1 MKKILLFLFAF
12 IYINSYAQLDRE
24 HWFAPMFDGQSN
36 SGDEQYLHLSTNDT
50 TPFNVNVYN
59 NNVVIA
65 QKTISKGNP
74 GVIFIPRSYIITT
87 EYSDLLRVRTMGLYV
102 KAERPCFA
110 NLRFGVI
117 NHAEIITSKGTAGI
131 GTKFYTVVAP
141 SSLYNDILGFAAS
154 FIATEDNTNV
164 TVNNFKKNLYFT
176 GSGNLSDITFKLNK
190 GESYI
195 IDGRAINS
203 ENVDGF
209 IGATVTSDKP
219 VSMTN
224 GNFNGQYAS
233 TDTGS
238 GSDILMDQSVPVDK
252 LGDEFVIVKGYGA
265 LGNNMEGAIIVA
277 TEKNTAIYLNDSTVP
292 FATLANEGDF
302 YFINETN
309 YVDRTNGHYNL
320 HIVTDKNVYVY
331 QLLGGVE
338 AGSSP
343 LATGGMN
350 YIPPL
355 NCYLPQKIDEISYIN
370 KIAQNDAD
378 NRFVTKL
385 NIITEKGAVV
395 KVNGAVPN
403 PLYGPYDIS
412 TITANQSWVTYS
424 IPNVKGNITVV
435 SDKAVTAGI
444 ASGNAAFG
452 YGGYFAG
459 FSSIPLITK
468 TVGDCLPGVKLE
480 VTAGFDNYEWLIK
493 AGGVYIPAPGV
504 NNTFEYAPT
513 QAGIYAVKV
522 KQGSCAEIQTR
533 DFKFFN
539 CTTYTNYDFSTCT
552 SQTVAPNFAL
562 STQGVDISTL
572 KVDTPPTK
580 GSVVINPDGTLTY
593 TANLNATGTDTF
605 KFSFCGNGTIPD
617 CETVQ
622 ATINLNQIE
631 HYDKIF
637 NECSETSTA
646 VFDLT
651 SAPVTPDATVT
662 KKYFTDAAYTNEIPL
677 AQLTNYTSAPAFI
690 YVKLRNTFGC
700 EAEAEIELKITAP
713 PVVTPSLYT
722 QKTCDEDID
731 GIIDGNY
738 KVNLAAITPTIVQ
751 NSTAF
756 TVKYYVTQQQA
767 IDGLINNIT
776 GNFTFTADTFVW
788 VRVESPAVCSP
799 VIKKVALTIGTK
811 TSLITAVAIKDVCDL
826 NEDQSEAIVLSDYT
840 ALFSVAAGTSATYF
854 NTLSDAQNNQNAI
867 NVNQNIT
874 SDRTFYYRINVPDFC
889 VNIAALTINLKKG
902 TPSPVLQP
910 SYTVCAGSTTTLD
923 VGTGFPAGILWS
935 TGETT
940 PTITAGV
947 GNYYVDLTNASGCI
961 YRQNVMVIAS
971 PKPQWNVAAYDAT
984 NCDDDFDGNVKVNLN
999 NVTPLILPNF
1009 ALFTVKYFSD
1019 VNLQNPIA
1027 DPTNFTYIT
1036 DTTIYVQATSA
1047 YCPAEKRQ
1055 IDFKVGN
1062 SLPLLIAEVTAKV
1075 CDDDFDGVKAVN
1087 LSGYVSEFT
1096 LDSAV
1101 SVSYFG
1107 SLSDARKKINLISNP
1122 VTVANSGSYYLR
1134 FHKNQ
1139 YCDVIGKVS
1148 VTIQKAKK
1156 SDLLSDED
1164 LYICPEA
1171 TTVLDAGA
1179 GFDAYLW
1186 STGETT
1192 PAIEVPVGDYYVDLT
1207 SNGCTYR
1214 QYVFVKAVA
1223 LPTITNIEIQGS
1235 TVIVNVTGG
1244 NPPYQYALDGNNY
1257 QASNVFTGIGGGDHS
1272 VYVISADHCEP
1283 VRADINVIVLY
1294 NVITPNNDG
1303 VNDVLNYAALLKKEE
1318 PFMQIFDRYGKTV
1331 FTGDNNNSFIWDGKI
1346 FGKAVSTGS
1355 YWYVMKWKEPGSSAV
1370 TQYSGWILVK
1380 NRL

>member
-1 MKKILLFLFAF
+1 MRKILFFLFAF
-12 IYINSYAQLDRE
+12 IYFNSYAQLDRE

-74 GVIFIPRSYIITT
+74 GVIYIPRSYIITT

-141 SSLYNDILGFAAS
+141 NSLYNDILGFAAS

-164 TVNNFKKNLYFT
+164 TVNNFKKNLSFT
-176 GSGNLSDITFKLNK
+176 GSGNLSNITFKLNK

-480 VTAGFDNYEWLIK
+480 VTAGFDSYEWLIK
-493 AGGVYIPAPGV
+493 AGAVYIPAPGV

-552 SQTVAPNFAL
+552 SQTVAPSFAL

-593 TANLNATGTDTF
+593 TANLNATGIDTF

-631 HYDKIF
+631 HYDKIL
-637 NECSETSTA
+637 NECSESSTA

-651 SAPVTPDATVT
+651 SAPVTPDSTAT
-662 KKYFTDAAYTNEIPL
+662 KKYFTDAAYTNEIRL

-738 KVNLAAITPTIVQ
+738 KVNLPAITPTIVQ

-756 TVKYYVTQQQA
+756 AVKYYATQQQA

-788 VRVESPAVCSP
+788 
-799 VIKKVALTIGTK
+799 
-811 TSLITAVAIKDVCDL
+811 
-826 NEDQSEAIVLSDYT
+826 
-840 ALFSVAAGTSATYF
+840 
-854 NTLSDAQNNQNAI
+854 
-867 NVNQNIT
+867 
-874 SDRTFYYRINVPDFC
+874 
-889 VNIAALTINLKKG
+889 
-902 TPSPVLQP
+902 
-910 SYTVCAGSTTTLD
+910 
-923 VGTGFPAGILWS
+923 
-935 TGETT
+935 
-940 PTITAGV
+940 
-947 GNYYVDLTNASGCI
+947 
-961 YRQNVMVIAS
+961 
-971 PKPQWNVAAYDAT
+971 
-984 NCDDDFDGNVKVNLN
+984 
-999 NVTPLILPNF
+999 
-1009 ALFTVKYFSD
+1009 
-1019 VNLQNPIA
+1019 
-1027 DPTNFTYIT
+1027 
-1036 DTTIYVQATSA
+1036 
-1047 YCPAEKRQ
+1047 
-1055 IDFKVGN
+1055 
-1062 SLPLLIAEVTAKV
+1062 
-1075 CDDDFDGVKAVN
+1075 
-1087 LSGYVSEFT
+1087 
-1096 LDSAV
+1096 
-1101 SVSYFG
+1101 
-1107 SLSDARKKINLISNP
+1107 
-1122 VTVANSGSYYLR
+1122 
-1134 FHKNQ
+1134 
-1139 YCDVIGKVS
+1139 
-1148 VTIQKAKK
+1148 
-1156 SDLLSDED
+1156 
-1164 LYICPEA
+1164 
-1171 TTVLDAGA
+1171 
-1179 GFDAYLW
+1179 
-1186 STGETT
+1186 
-1192 PAIEVPVGDYYVDLT
+1192 
-1207 SNGCTYR
+1207 
-1214 QYVFVKAVA
+1214 FV
-1223 LPTITNIEIQGS
+1223 
-1235 TVIVNVTGG
+1235 
-1244 NPPYQYALDGNNY
+1244 
-1257 QASNVFTGIGGGDHS
+1257 
-1272 VYVISADHCEP
+1272 
-1283 VRADINVIVLY
+1283 
-1294 NVITPNNDG
+1294 
-1303 VNDVLNYAALLKKEE
+1303 
-1318 PFMQIFDRYGKTV
+1318 
-1331 FTGDNNNSFIWDGKI
+1331 
-1346 FGKAVSTGS
+1346 
-1355 YWYVMKWKEPGSSAV
+1355 
-1370 TQYSGWILVK
+1370 
-1380 NRL
+1380 